1 MKLHRPLIAMAAA
14 VALFLVY
21 KWDVNRVER
30 LALAE
35 IQSGQVLFQ
44 DPSNA
49 IAIEFQEG
57 ESLIRLERSDRTER
71 WRIVAPEELPAAD
84 AVVNA
89 YLENMRG
96 AKRQARFPA
105 TSLEQYGLADPR
117 RSVTLTMR
125 TSSGEETRILHFGT
139 QLGDL
144 GNVYTM
150 LEDEDEVFT
159 VSEWFFRQSG
169 KTLES
174 LRDRSLSR
182 TDIAR
187 ATSIRIDSP
196 RHDFSVERRDATS
209 SEWALVQPERRP
221 IPADRNIVE
230 RNILSLTQGQ
240 FVRVFDDLTSTT
252 AQLGL
257 DEPPAKVFVDGTEV
271 LRIGLPISEQQ
282 QFYAQSG
289 SGEIGIVAAA
299 QMQDFFRAPLEWGTK
314 RLVWMPREEMAE
326 IETRSGGNRMLLMK
340 SGEEW
345 IFPDAPDALIRNDS
359 LEALI
364 TGIQS
369 LSAIQLVSAD
379 PSELDMDRFGF
390 REEGFSLIVR
400 SADGREQGFRFGQT
414 DSREGVTFTLRLQ
427 DNTLW
432 RIDFLGQRSVFKFRG
447 DLLDRRIEPRLV
459 ERTARFEVETAQE
472 GAMVVEKKG
481 SAWSATLPGGRP
493 VTMMPV
499 AILRFLEAVQDM
511 EAESEMF
518 GGGRP
523 EPGLTVRL
531 YEEGSNTPFL
541 EFSEVRRTRTGTLF
555 AIDGKLVEVA
565 NEQYDLFV
573 LELEALVRSVLETGR
588 GTTP

>member
-14 VALFLVY
+14 VGLFFVY

-30 LALAE
+30 QALAE

-49 IAIEFQEG
+49 IAIEFIEG
-57 ESLIRLERSDRTER
+57 DATIRLERNSPADR
-71 WRIVAPEELPAAD
+71 WRIVSPVELPASD

-96 AKRQARFPA
+96 AKRQARFSA
-105 TSLEQYGLADPR
+105 TGLEQYGLANPH
-117 RSVTLTMR
+117 RSVMLTMR
-125 TSSGEETRILHFGT
+125 TSSGEETRTIHFGT

-150 LEDEDEVFT
+150 VEGEKEVFT
-159 VSEWFFRQSG
+159 VSEWFHRQSG
-169 KTLES
+169 KSLEA
-174 LRDRSLSR
+174 LRDKSLNR
-182 TDIAR
+182 GDIAR
-187 ATSIRIDSP
+187 ATSIRIDGP
-196 RHDFSVERRDATS
+196 RHDFSLERREVTS
-209 SEWALVQPERRP
+209 SEWALLQEERRP

-230 RNILSLTQGQ
+230 RNILSLAQGQ
-240 FVRVFDDLTSTT
+240 FVRVFDQLTSTT

-257 DEPPAKVFVDGTEV
+257 DTPRASVFVDNSEV
-271 LRIGLPISEQQ
+271 LRIGAPIPEAE

-289 SGEIGIVAAA
+289 SGEIGVVAAA

-326 IETRSGGNRMLLMK
+326 IETRSGGNQMLLMK
-340 SGEEW
+340 SGNEW
-345 IFPDAPDALIRNDS
+345 LFPDAPDALIRKDS

-364 TGIQS
+364 TGVLS
-369 LSAIQLVSAD
+369 LSAIQLVTAD
-379 PSELDMDRFGF
+379 PTELDFDRFGF
-390 REEGFSLIVR
+390 REEGFRLIVR

-414 DSREGVTFTLRLQ
+414 DSREGVTYTLRVQ

-447 DLLDRRIEPRLV
+447 DLLDRRIEPRVV

-472 GAMVVEKKG
+472 GAMVVERRG
-481 SAWSATLPGGRP
+481 NAWSATLPGGRP
-493 VTMMPV
+493 VTMMPMS
-499 AILRFLEAVQDM
+499 ILPFLEAVQDM
-511 EAESEMF
+511 EAVSEMY
-518 GGGRP
+518 GGGRG

-531 YEEGSNTPFL
+531 YEAGSTTPYL
-541 EFSEVRRTRTGTLF
+541 EFSESSRTRTGTLF

-565 NEQYDLFV
+565 NENYELFV
-573 LELEALVRSVLETGR
+573 MELEKLVRTVLETGR